1 MTRNPVFAALLAGA
15 AVLVAAC
22 ASYAPG
28 VPDAI
33 GDGIRP
39 GPGLISG
46 VDGVFTI
53 FGGDESA
60 AR

>member
-1 MTRNPVFAALLAGA
+1 MTRNLVAAALLAGV

-22 ASYAPG
+22 AGYAPG

-33 GDGIRP
+33 GDGVRP
-39 GPGLISG
+39 GPGLFSG
-46 VDGVFTI
+46 DDGVFTI
-53 FGGDESA
+53 FGGDEKA